1 MLLDILKD
9 AILDTLK
16 LIPFLFIAFLI
27 IELVEHKL
35 KNKEILKKSGKFG
48 PIIGS
53 LLGGIPQCGFASL
66 ATNLYVT
73 RIITLGTLISIYLAT
88 SDEMLPIMISEQ
100 VELSFILKIV
110 LVKILIGMTCGV
122 IIDLIYRKNNKETF
136 DLCESDHCH
145 CHEKQHSLVMSSLK
159 HTLSITLFILIT
171 NIVLNAVFALGLED
185 FLNHILLQKSI
196 FGPFVSSLIGLI
208 PNCGASVIITELYLS
223 KALSLGSLFA
233 GLLTNSGI
241 AIVILF
247 KSNKNL
253 KENLTILGL
262 VYLIGSIIG
271 LIVNLIW
278 FLLQIVI

>member
-1 MLLDILKD
+1 MILDILKD
-9 AILDTLK
+9 ALLDTLK
-16 LIPFLFIAFLI
+16 LIPFLLLAFLI

-53 LLGGIPQCGFASL
+53 ILGGIPQCGFATL
-66 ATNLYVT
+66 ATNLYIT
-73 RIITLGTLISIYLAT
+73 RIISLGTLISIYLAT

-110 LVKILIGMTCGV
+110 ALKVLIGMVCGV
-122 IIDLIYRKNNKETF
+122 IIDLIYQKKNKETF
-136 DLCESDHCH
+136 DLCEKEHCH
-145 CHEKQHSLVMSSLK
+145 CHDKKHSLINSSLR
-159 HTLSITLFILIT
+159 HTLNITLFIFII
-171 NIVLNAVFALGLED
+171 NIVLNSVFAFGLED
-185 FLNHILLQKSI
+185 ILNKLLLQNSI

-208 PNCGASVIITELYLS
+208 PNCGASIIITELYLS
-223 KALSLGSLFA
+223 NALSLGSLLA

-241 AIVILF
+241 ALVILF

-271 LIVNLIW
+271 VIVNLI
-278 FLLQIVI
+278 

>member
-1 MLLDILKD
+1 MILDILKD
-9 AILDTLK
+9 ALLDTLK

-48 PIIGS
+48 PVIGS

-73 RIITLGTLISIYLAT
+73 RIISLGTLISIYLAT

-122 IIDLIYRKNNKETF
+122 IIDLIYQNKHKESF
-136 DLCESDHCH
+136 ELCENEHCH
-145 CHEKQHSLVMSSLK
+145 CHDKKYSLILSSLK
-159 HTLSITLFILIT
+159 HTLNISLFVLIVNIL
-171 NIVLNAVFALGLED
+171 LNAVFTLGLED
-185 FLNHILLQKSI
+185 LLNKLLLQDSI
-196 FGPFVSSLIGLI
+196 FGPFISSLIGLI
-208 PNCGASVIITELYLS
+208 PNCGASVIITELYLNE
-223 KALSLGSLFA
+223 ALSLGSLFA

-241 AIVILF
+241 ALVILF

-253 KENLTILGL
+253 KENFTILGL
-262 VYLIGSIIG
+262 IYLIGSIIG
-271 LIVNLIW
+271 LIINLI
-278 FLLQIVI
+278 

>member
-1 MLLDILKD
+1 MLLDILID

-53 LLGGIPQCGFASL
+53 LLGGVPQCGFASL

-73 RIITLGTLISIYLAT
+73 RIISLGTLISIYLAT
-88 SDEMLPIMISEQ
+88 SDEMLPIMLSEQ
-100 VELSFILKIV
+100 VELPFILKII
-110 LVKILIGMTCGV
+110 LVKVLIGMVCGI
-122 IIDLIYRKNNKETF
+122 IIDLIYRNANKESF
-136 DLCESDHCH
+136 DLCESEHCH
-145 CHEKQHSLVMSSLK
+145 CHDKKHSLVQSSII
-159 HTLSITLFILIT
+159 HTLNITIFVFII
-171 NIVLNAVFALGLED
+171 NILLNAVFELGLEEL
-185 FLNHILLQKSI
+185 LNKILLQQSI

-208 PNCGASVIITELYLS
+208 PNCGASVIITELYLNN
-223 KALSLGSLFA
+223 ALSLGSLFA

-241 AIVILF
+241 ALVILF
-247 KSNKNL
+247 KTNKNI
-253 KENLTILGL
+253 KENITILAL

-271 LIVNLIW
+271 LLINLI
-278 FLLQIVI
+278 

>member
-1 MLLDILKD
+1 MILDILTD
-9 AILDTLK
+9 ALLDTLK
-16 LIPFLFIAFLI
+16 LIPFLFLAFLI

-48 PIIGS
+48 PIVGS

-88 SDEMLPIMISEQ
+88 SDEMLPIMLSEQ

-110 LVKILIGMTCGV
+110 LIKVLIGMICGV
-122 IIDLIYRKNNKETF
+122 IIDLLYKKKKETF
-136 DLCESDHCH
+136 ELCESDHCH
-145 CHEKQHSLVMSSLK
+145 CHEKNHSLIKSSLK
-159 HTLSITLFILIT
+159 HTLNITIFVLII
-171 NIVLNAVFALGLED
+171 NIVLNSVFALGFED
-185 FLNHILLQKSI
+185 YLSNILLQNSI

-208 PNCGASVIITELYLS
+208 PNCGASVIITELYLNE
-223 KALSLGSLFA
+223 ALSLGSLFA

-241 AIVILF
+241 ALVILF
-247 KSNKNL
+247 KTNKDI
-253 KENLTILGL
+253 KENITILTL

-271 LIVNLIW
+271 LIINLI
-278 FLLQIVI
+278 

>member
-1 MLLDILKD
+1 MIIDILKD
-9 AILDTLK
+9 ALLDTLK
-16 LIPFLFIAFLI
+16 LIPFLFFAFLI

-53 LLGGIPQCGFASL
+53 LLGGVPQCGFASL

-100 VELSFILKIV
+100 VEISFILKIV
-110 LVKILIGMTCGV
+110 ALKILMGMTCGI
-122 IIDLIYRKNNKETF
+122 IIDLIYQKNNKETF
-136 DLCESDHCH
+136 ELCESDHCH
-145 CHEKQHSLVMSSLK
+145 CHEKKHSLVMSSLK
-159 HTLSITLFILIT
+159 HTLNITIFVLIT
-171 NIVLNAVFALGLED
+171 NIVLNAIFELGLEEL
-185 FLNHILLQKSI
+185 LNKLLLQQSI
-196 FGPFVSSLIGLI
+196 FGPFISSLIGLI
-208 PNCGASVIITELYLS
+208 PNCGASVIITELYLNH
-223 KALSLGSLFA
+223 ALSLGSLLA

-241 AIVILF
+241 ALVILF
-247 KSNKNL
+247 KTNKNL

-271 LIVNLIW
+271 VIVNLI
-278 FLLQIVI
+278 